1 MGRVVFEKIV
11 FKSGNTSRPKLTAG
25 HIRRRIITCEFER
38 EWTNHRSGDVIIGE
52 GHPIDLAVRSRGQAI
67 RIVDSDRLAVGGVL
81 AAEVAVKLRLG
92 RNPRLKLEWC
102 HLL

>member
-52 GHPIDLAVRSRGQAI
+52 GHPIDLAVRVG
-67 RIVDSDRLAVGGVL
+67 RIVGAEAKDGD
-81 AAEVAVKLRLG
+81 AAHLG
-92 RNPRLKLEWC
+92 RLVAKRL
-102 HLL
+102 